1 MSHREIG
8 MPAIDEALLGLLDM
22 ARRLRGAQSLREL
35 EFMLVNDSRNL
46 LPYRQAALWL
56 APHGLRALSGIV
68 QIEANA
74 PYAQWVEQVC
84 RHLAAGER
92 ADAQAFTAADLPPAL
107 AAQWSDW
114 WPAHALWLPLPGRGE
129 PAAAATNDAPPAA
142 GLLLVR
148 DDAWTTAEQAL
159 LREWGDVAAHAL
171 HALHQPRAGSLHALR
186 TRLRALVARRAG
198 RAWWLQPALLWC
210 LLAAGVLL
218 FPVRMTV
225 LAPGEL
231 TPANPVTIRAPLD
244 GVVDVFHVQPN
255 QLVKKDQPLF
265 GFDEALIKS
274 RADVA
279 AQALATADT
288 EYRQASQQA
297 LVDSKSR
304 QQLATLAGKIEEK
317 RAEVAFLRE
326 QLGRARVLAPRD
338 GVVMFD
344 DPSEWIGRPV
354 TVGERIMRLA
364 APADSEVEAWLPL
377 ADAIALP
384 DRAEVDL
391 YLSASPLAPVAAR
404 VRYFAH
410 DAVQRPDGS
419 YAYRIRAALD
429 APTPHRVGM
438 KGTAKLHGERVP
450 LAFWILRRPL
460 AALRAAIGF

>member
-92 ADAQAFTAADLPPAL
+92 ADAKAFTAADLPPAL

-129 PAAAATNDAPPAA
+129 PAAAATGDAPPAA

-148 DDAWTTAEQAL
+148 DDAWTTAEHAL

-391 YLSASPLAPVAAR
+391 YLSASPLAPVAAK

-429 APTPHRVGM
+429 APTQHRVGM

-450 LAFWILRRPL
+450 LAFWVLRRPL

>member
-1 MSHREIG
+1 

-22 ARRLRGAQSLREL
+22 ARRLRAAQSLREL
-35 EFMLVNDSRNL
+35 EFMLVNDSRSL

-84 RHLAAGER
+84 RHLVANGH

-114 WPAHALWLPLPGRGE
+114 WPARALWLPLPGRTG
-129 PAAAATNDAPPAA
+129 PAASDAPADA
-142 GLLLVR
+142 GLLLAR
-148 DDAWTTAEQAL
+148 DDAWTTAEHAL

-171 HALHQPRAGSLHALR
+171 HALHQPRAGSLSALR
-186 TRLRALVARRAG
+186 KRVHGLYAPRAG
-198 RAWWLQPALLWC
+198 RAWWRQPALLWC

-265 GFDEALIKS
+265 GFDEALIQS

-279 AQALATADT
+279 AQALATADA

-384 DRAEVDL
+384 AQAGVDL
-391 YLSASPLAPVAAR
+391 YLSASPLAPVAAKL
-404 VRYFAH
+404 RYFAH

-429 APTPHRVGM
+429 APTQHRVGM

-450 LAFWILRRPL
+450 LAFWVLRRPL

>member
-56 APHGLRALSGIV
+56 APAGLRALSGIV

-84 RHLAAGER
+84 RHLAAGKR

-129 PAAAATNDAPPAA
+129 SAAAAKGGTPLAV

-148 DDAWTTAEQAL
+148 DDAWTMAEQAL

-186 TRLRALVARRAG
+186 TRLRALVARRSG

-326 QLGRARVLAPRD
+326 QLGRARVIAPRD

-354 TVGERIMRLA
+354 TIGERIMRLA

-391 YLSASPLAPVAAR
+391 YLSASPLAPVAAK

-429 APTPHRVGM
+429 APTQHRVGM

-460 AALRAAIGF
+460 AALRASIGF